1 MANEGGGGEAQWA
14 PQKLPSSL
22 QIYRMTSRPLKTV
35 SVLLVTSPSL
45 RHSVSTPRILVSNKK
60 YLAFTFTKNFFF
72 KESQHDKIVYN
83 DTIFIKKSILIEIK
97 GFIFAFLNF
106 TNSLSC
112 EELLQFCIKTDK
124 FYIISQG
131 FYVQIK
137 QYQRQ
142 FTNQCSVC
150 KILEFLSFNKFN
162 FIYKYFF

>member
-1 MANEGGGGEAQWA
+1 MERRSEPRKNYLQASRFTEWPPG
-14 PQKLPSSL
+14 PSKRSPCFLLRL
-22 QIYRMTSRPLKTV
+22 QASAILSPRPAFW
-35 SVLLVTSPSL
+35 SQ
-45 RHSVSTPRILVSNKK
+45 IKK

-112 EELLQFCIKTDK
+112 EELLQFYIKTDK